1 MGHDTI
7 SIPRVSVHSWSL
19 GICCRAE
26 FQSRAGP
33 QKMGELVHYIW
44 QESHHY
50 INIQSALVTPGP
62 HWQAFSH
69 AKVRVVF
76 LATLPLLTFSTH
88 FP

>member
-1 MGHDTI
+1 
-7 SIPRVSVHSWSL
+7 
-19 GICCRAE
+19 
-26 FQSRAGP
+26 
-33 QKMGELVHYIW
+33 MGELVHYIW

-76 LATLPLLTFSTH
+76 LATLLLLTFSTH